1 MTSCTEPRAR
11 CAPFALTVLVF
22 TLAACSGPA
31 PRKSAGSRAPIVAS
45 TPAAPAPAAV
55 VANVDLGDP
64 DQRFQEALRLMKAR
78 QFPQAQQAFLDL
90 SRDFPSFSGPLTDL
104 GILYAQNHQHDL
116 ALSSLARA
124 VQANPANEVAH
135 NWLGTL
141 YRENNEPL
149 RAEQS
154 YRSAIKA
161 RPDYAQAHLNLA
173 ILYDVVLHR
182 PAEALTAYREYQ
194 RLSGADNLVVAAW
207 IRDIETRLQPKPTT
221 TVAEAGP

>member
-1 MTSCTEPRAR
+1 MTSFIELRAR
-11 CAPFALTVLVF
+11 CAPIAITALAFA
-22 TLAACSGPA
+22 LAACSGPT
-31 PRKSAGSRAPIVAS
+31 PRKSASSRPPIVAS
-45 TPAAPAPAAV
+45 APDVPAPVAA
-55 VANVDLGDP
+55 AKADLGDP
-64 DQRFQEALRLMKAR
+64 DQRFQEALQLMKAR

-104 GILYAQNHQHDL
+104 GILYAQNRQHDL

-124 VQANPANEVAH
+124 VQANPDNEVAH

-154 YRSAIKA
+154 YRNAIKA
-161 RPDYAQAHLNLA
+161 QPQYAQAHLNLA

-182 PAEALTAYREYQ
+182 PAEALSAYRDYQ

-207 IRDIETRLQPKPTT
+207 IRDIEARLQPKPAT
-221 TVAEAGP
+221 TVAEAAP